1 MAVSA
6 ATLLVSVCAPL
17 AVVKINGRA
26 TFQASVDF
34 KHLIYALKDQGITE
48 FIFDVTDC
56 LIMDSTFLGVLAGF
70 ALRFEEEGATP
81 EDPPLRLINPN
92 ERIADLIE
100 NLGVD
105 GMFRMIQTAEKTHE
119 GGLQPVKANGEPCK
133 VELSRNCL
141 EAHKTL
147 MALNPDNAS
156 KFKEVARYLAEDL
169 ARAEAAKAA
178 S

>member
-1 MAVSA
+1 MAVPA
-6 ATLLVSVCAPL
+6 ATLFVSVCAPL

-26 TFQASVDF
+26 TFHVSVDF
-34 KHLIYALKDQGITE
+34 KQLIYGLKEQGTKE
-48 FIFDVTDC
+48 FVFDVTDC

-70 ALRFEEEGATP
+70 ALKFEDEGATP
-81 EDPPLRLINPN
+81 ENPPLRLINPN

-105 GMFRMIQTAEKTHE
+105 GMFRMIQTAEKTNE
-119 GGLQPVKANGEPCK
+119 GGLQPVKPNGEPCK

-147 MALNPDNAS
+147 MSINPDNIP
-156 KFKEVARYLAEDL
+156 KFKEVARFLAEDL
-169 ARAEAAKAA
+169 AKAEAAKAGA
-178 S
+178 